1 MASYANLHLTHS
13 VVYHSTPPC
22 TYRAVIIGAGP
33 SGIGIHRDVD
43 HSVSDKPPPVSTYL
57 TVVRGRKHVVVL
69 PPDQTLFPVDD
80 K

>member
-1 MASYANLHLTHS
+1 MY
-13 VVYHSTPPC
+13 C
-22 TYRAVIIGAGP
+22 IRAVIIGAAP

-43 HSVSDKPPPVSTYL
+43 HSVCRDPLPVCSYL
-57 TVVRGRKHVVVL
+57 TVVHRNKHVIVM